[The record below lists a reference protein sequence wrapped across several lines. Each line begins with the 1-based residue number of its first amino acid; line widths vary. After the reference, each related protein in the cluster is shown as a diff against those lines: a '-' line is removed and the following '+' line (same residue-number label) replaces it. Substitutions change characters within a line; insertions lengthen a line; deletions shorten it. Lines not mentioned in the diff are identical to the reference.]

1 MLALQSLSKH
11 AEQIA
16 EWSEK
21 FEDVS
26 WESFLKVKSVNYM
39 GDEVRVAHSFQWEN
53 VKSALPSEIGHIRL
67 EDVCSGGILD
77 YVQRFE
83 SYLLPEDARVYTKPP
98 RVMVEDA
105 HWMGVCK
112 GLVQSGVCEILPLD
126 EVFCVNSRP
135 ILNGLFGVSK
145 NEFDGPWEVYRVIM
159 NLIPLN
165 KLCRNLVGDVCT
177 LPTWGG
183 MHPYLLEDG
192 EVALLSSED
201 IRCFFYLFKTPPEW
215 RKYMAFNRE
224 VPPEVVPPALKGK
237 KCVLTAAVLPM
248 GFLNSVTIAQHI
260 HRKIASDALL
270 SPPINWGPER
280 EIRRDK
286 PFSQAKELYR
296 VYLDNFDML
305 CKVQQPLAERVAG
318 TVAKEVQAVRTEYH
332 RLGLPIHPKKAVMQQ
347 TVGETQGAIFDGV
360 KGKAFPKPEKIRKY
374 VALTLCLLREGRA
387 SLKQVQIVCG
397 GLVYLSLFRR
407 PLLGALNSVWR
418 LMGELK
424 ALPPVI
430 KLPLPSCVK
439 LELVRF
445 LCLVPLAHMDFRSP
459 YLGEVTASDA
469 SQTGGGFCSTKG
481 LTPAGVHAASCFV
494 RGDLPEPSDRIQ
506 LLTVALFDNIGA
518 LRVAT
523 DCLKLPVAGHIS
535 AEISEPA
542 SRVLESQFPDV
553 VQVGSVESITR
564 DMVTR
569 WACRFCN
576 VGVVLVG
583 GGLPS
588 QGVTPGRK
596 GALKDAR
603 TNLSLHVRRIYE
615 LCREAFPWAQCHFLM
630 ESVAS
635 LDNSGLRLM
644 SEGVGVQPWLVDA
657 FGVALCHRPRLYW
670 CSWEI
675 CPEPGCDV
683 EPPKTQEW
691 TDTGHIRFK
700 ASLEQQDFLSPGWTV
715 VDPCAGLPTFTIARP
730 TTRPGNRP
738 AGLRTCRPHEVSRWE
753 EDEHRFPPYQYKD
766 CHLLQKDGE
775 MRLPSVREREVI
787 LGFPAGYTA
796 PCMPKQQQKGAEYTD
811 LRLSLLGNTW
821 CVQVVALLL
830 SQLTKPLGLGSP
842 MTLQEVVDSRT
853 PGKATSLQGFLNR
866 LPVRQLRKGGSPHTQ
881 GQLIKQLA
889 GLVST
894 KGEDLLLQADTE
906 NTVKYHRLRASV
918 PARLWRWKEIAGWSW
933 KFSQHHIN
941 ILEMKA
947 VHTCLQWRLCR
958 KKQIGYRFLH
968 LTDSLVCLHA
978 LSRGRTSSR
987 KLRRTLVRINALL
1000 LASNAHPLWGYVHTS
1015 QNPADRPSRR
1025 LKTRKPWAKKF

>member
-1 MLALQSLSKH
+1 
-11 AEQIA
+11 
-16 EWSEK
+16 
-21 FEDVS
+21 
-26 WESFLKVKSVNYM
+26 
-39 GDEVRVAHSFQWEN
+39 
-53 VKSALPSEIGHIRL
+53 
-67 EDVCSGGILD
+67 
-77 YVQRFE
+77 
-83 SYLLPEDARVYTKPP
+83 
-98 RVMVEDA
+98 
-105 HWMGVCK
+105 
-112 GLVQSGVCEILPLD
+112 
-126 EVFCVNSRP
+126 
-135 ILNGLFGVSK
+135 
-145 NEFDGPWEVYRVIM
+145 
-159 NLIPLN
+159 
-165 KLCRNLVGDVCT
+165 
-177 LPTWGG
+177 
-183 MHPYLLEDG
+183 
-192 EVALLSSED
+192 
-201 IRCFFYLFKTPPEW
+201 
-215 RKYMAFNRE
+215 
-224 VPPEVVPPALKGK
+224 
-237 KCVLTAAVLPM
+237 
-248 GFLNSVTIAQHI
+248 
-260 HRKIASDALL
+260 
-270 SPPINWGPER
+270 
-280 EIRRDK
+280 
-286 PFSQAKELYR
+286 
-296 VYLDNFDML
+296 ML

-347 TVGETQGAIFDGV
+347 TVGEIQGAIFDGV

-387 SLKQVQIVCG
+387 SLKQVQIVRG

-445 LCLVPLAHMDFRSP
+445 LCLIPLAHMDFRSP

-635 LDNSGLRLM
+635 LDTSGLRLM

-842 MTLQEVVDSRT
+842 MTLQEVVDSCT

>member
-1 MLALQSLSKH
+1 MNQSDNIDIRDEGRVRPVHLNELMNCDLQGRPTSLAGRLEHFFQAGLGSYSLGNIGSDLVNFANACKTECKFPHSKVQFSGDIFPLPDSYEKLKSLLSHVSPQALAWTQAMTVGLNSYCGVSDPGEGAVSSAGMLALQSLSKH

-39 GDEVRVAHSFQWEN
+39 GDEVRVAHSFQWEH
-53 VKSALPSEIGHIRL
+53 VKSALPSEIGHIQL

-280 EIRRDK
+280 EIRRDR

-347 TVGETQGAIFDGV
+347 TVGDIQGAIFDGV

-445 LCLVPLAHMDFRSP
+445 LCLIPLAHMDFRSP
-459 YLGEVTASDA
+459 YLGEVTASDGWILQQQRTYPRR
-469 SQTGGGFCSTKG
+469 SPCS
-481 LTPAGVHAASCFV
+481 FV
-494 RGDLPEPSDRIQ
+494 L
-506 LLTVALFDNIGA
+506 
-518 LRVAT
+518 
-523 DCLKLPVAGHIS
+523 
-535 AEISEPA
+535 
-542 SRVLESQFPDV
+542 
-553 VQVGSVESITR
+553 
-564 DMVTR
+564 
-569 WACRFCN
+569 
-576 VGVVLVG
+576 
-583 GGLPS
+583 
-588 QGVTPGRK
+588 
-596 GALKDAR
+596 
-603 TNLSLHVRRIYE
+603 
-615 LCREAFPWAQCHFLM
+615 
-630 ESVAS
+630 
-635 LDNSGLRLM
+635 
-644 SEGVGVQPWLVDA
+644 
-657 FGVALCHRPRLYW
+657 RPR
-670 CSWEI
+670 
-675 CPEPGCDV
+675 
-683 EPPKTQEW
+683 
-691 TDTGHIRFK
+691 
-700 ASLEQQDFLSPGWTV
+700 
-715 VDPCAGLPTFTIARP
+715 
-730 TTRPGNRP
+730 
-738 AGLRTCRPHEVSRWE
+738 
-753 EDEHRFPPYQYKD
+753 
-766 CHLLQKDGE
+766 
-775 MRLPSVREREVI
+775 
-787 LGFPAGYTA
+787 
-796 PCMPKQQQKGAEYTD
+796 
-811 LRLSLLGNTW
+811 
-821 CVQVVALLL
+821 
-830 SQLTKPLGLGSP
+830 
-842 MTLQEVVDSRT
+842 
-853 PGKATSLQGFLNR
+853 
-866 LPVRQLRKGGSPHTQ
+866 
-881 GQLIKQLA
+881 
-889 GLVST
+889 
-894 KGEDLLLQADTE
+894 
-906 NTVKYHRLRASV
+906 
-918 PARLWRWKEIAGWSW
+918 
-933 KFSQHHIN
+933 
-941 ILEMKA
+941 
-947 VHTCLQWRLCR
+947 
-958 KKQIGYRFLH
+958 
-968 LTDSLVCLHA
+968 
-978 LSRGRTSSR
+978 
-987 KLRRTLVRINALL
+987 
-1000 LASNAHPLWGYVHTS
+1000 
-1015 QNPADRPSRR
+1015 
-1025 LKTRKPWAKKF
+1025 